1 MKKILFFIL
10 VFTSNLCFAQIEV
23 QKEELIE
30 HQGIVTVSGKSANAI
45 YDQLKIWAVTQFPND
60 SAVQLDDKENGK
72 AEAVQLRWTDDYDGG
87 RVPECPS
94 CGQMPYSLERCIFC
108 GQKFLPDALTEELSK
123 PPEEVRMDCP
133 SCGGENTLVGARAR
147 SNGHFHGRCTA
158 CGCVVME

>member
-1 MKKILFFIL
+1 MIDTGDFTMYCHWNKRLVCKK
-10 VFTSNLCFAQIEV
+10 CFYCDAC
-23 QKEELIE
+23 K
-30 HQGIVTVSGKSANAI
+30 HQPAA
-45 YDQLKIWAVTQFPND
+45 
-60 SAVQLDDKENGK
+60 DDKENGK
-72 AEAVQLRWTDDYDGG
+72 AEPVQLWWTEDYDGG
-87 RVPECPS
+87 RIPECPS